1 MRSYPSVGISVFN
14 VSIFSVSIFNGK
26 KVLKMVV
33 VFAQ

>member
-14 VSIFSVSIFNGK
+14 VSVFSVSIFNGK

>member
-1 MRSYPSVGISVFN
+1 MRSYPSVSISVFN